1 MNAMTIKLLGIGGM
15 GLMLSP
21 SAKHLKPEG
30 PARFLRVHDR
40 GTQDDRRDK
49 CRQAWQDHGAD
60 LVHDYGTLVG
70 DGDYDG
76 VVICA
81 GKNGDDCDI
90 FRSLVPHMGQNK
102 NGRPFILHLST
113 VSAGFAQAAYDF
125 LSAEGID
132 YVNYPL
138 TGGPL
143 GAENA
148 NMLILASGDE
158 SLFSRLEPMLQSI
171 GNPRYF
177 GESVTAGA
185 EVKLIGQLMV
195 FNGLVGICSAAALK
209 SECFREE
216 LSGSEQAEFFD
227 FLNGGAGGTRQ
238 WDVAISKGVRDNTWD
253 QGFMIQ
259 HAVVDAIY
267 AAKLA
272 ISKGVRD
279 NTWDQGFMIQ
289 HAVVDAIYAAK
300 LCRERGLPAMAVIP
314 MASIALT
321 FAYLLSKYEG
331 APLATHAIV
340 REMIQE
346 NAAGLDDFLNR
357 HLSYGEVDASI
368 NNCIEVL
375 PQQVKDSVLLGISKE
390 NFSV

>member
-267 AAKLA
+267 AAKL
-272 ISKGVRD
+272 
-279 NTWDQGFMIQ
+279 
-289 HAVVDAIYAAK
+289 
-300 LCRERGLPAMAVIP
+300 CRERGLPAMAVIP

-357 HLSYGEVDASI
+357 HLSYGEVDNSI
-368 NNCIEVL
+368 ANCIEVL
-375 PQQVKDSVLLGISKE
+375 PQQVKDSVMLEISKG
-390 NFSV
+390 NFSA

>member
-1 MNAMTIKLLGIGGM
+1 MTMKLVGIGGM

-21 SAKHLKPEG
+21 SAKHLKPEAA
-30 PARFLRVHDR
+30 ARFLRIHDR
-40 GTQDDRRDK
+40 GTQDDRRDR

-60 LVHDYGTLVG
+60 LVGDYESLVG

-81 GKNGDDCDI
+81 GKNGDDCNI
-90 FRSLVPHMGQNK
+90 FRSLVPLMQQNK
-102 NGRPFILHLST
+102 KGQPFILHLST
-113 VSAGFAQAAYDF
+113 VSAGFAQAAHDF

-158 SLFSRLEPMLQSI
+158 SIYERLEPMLQTI
-171 GNPRYF
+171 GTPRYF
-177 GESVTAGA
+177 STSITAGA

-209 SECFREE
+209 SECFQEE
-216 LSGSEQAEFFD
+216 LSGSGQADFFD

-253 QGFMIQ
+253 QGFMI
-259 HAVVDAIY
+259 H
-267 AAKLA
+267 
-272 ISKGVRD
+272 
-279 NTWDQGFMIQ
+279 

-314 MASIALT
+314 MASIALA
-321 FAYLLSKYEG
+321 FAYLLSKYES

-340 REMIQE
+340 REMIKE
-346 NAAGLDDFLNR
+346 NASGLDRFLNQN
-357 HLSYGEVDASI
+357 LSYSDVDASI
-368 NNCIEVL
+368 NNCIAAL
-375 PQQVKDSVLLGISKE
+375 PQRVQDSVMLDINTNS
-390 NFSV
+390 FSI

>member
-1 MNAMTIKLLGIGGM
+1 MNAMTIKLVGIGGM

-21 SAKHLKPEG
+21 SAKHLKPGG
-30 PARFLRVHDR
+30 PARFLRIHDR
-40 GTQDDRRDK
+40 GTKDDRRDL
-49 CRQAWQDHGAD
+49 CRQVWKDHGAD
-60 LVHDYGTLVG
+60 LVHDYEPLVG

-90 FRSLVPHMGQNK
+90 FRALVPHMQQNK
-102 NGRPFILHLST
+102 KGQPFILHLST

-148 NMLILASGDE
+148 NMLILASGSD
-158 SLFSRLEPMLQSI
+158 SIYSRLEPTLQTI
-171 GNPRYF
+171 GNPKYF
-177 GESVTAGA
+177 GTSVTAGA

-209 SECFREE
+209 SECFQEE
-216 LSGSEQAEFFD
+216 ISGSEQAEFFD

-253 QGFMIQ
+253 QGFMI
-259 HAVVDAIY
+259 H
-267 AAKLA
+267 
-272 ISKGVRD
+272 
-279 NTWDQGFMIQ
+279 

-300 LCRERGLPAMAVIP
+300 LCRERGLPALAIIP
-314 MASIALT
+314 MAAIALA
-321 FAYLLSKYEG
+321 FAYLLNKYGG

-340 REMIQE
+340 REMLQE
-346 NAAGLDDFLNR
+346 NASGLDDFLNQ
-357 HLSYGEVDASI
+357 HLSYTDVDASI
-368 NNCIEVL
+368 NNCIAVL
-375 PQQVKDSVLLGISKE
+375 PQRVKDSVMLDINKD

>member
-1 MNAMTIKLLGIGGM
+1 MNAMTIKLVGIGGM

-21 SAKHLKPEG
+21 SAKHLKPG
-30 PARFLRVHDR
+30 GTARFLRIHDR
-40 GTQDDRRDK
+40 GTKDERRDM
-49 CRQAWQDHGAD
+49 CRQAWKDHGAD
-60 LVHDYGTLVG
+60 LVHDYEELVG
-70 DGDYDG
+70 DGDFDG

-90 FRSLVPHMGQNK
+90 FRALVPLMQRNKKGQ
-102 NGRPFILHLST
+102 PFILHLST
-113 VSAGFAQAAYDF
+113 VSAGFAQAVYDF
-125 LSAEGID
+125 LSDEGID

-148 NMLILASGDE
+148 NMLILASGSE
-158 SLFSRLEPMLQSI
+158 SIYDRLEPTLQTI
-171 GNPRYF
+171 GNPKYF
-177 GESVTAGA
+177 GTSVTAGA

-209 SECFREE
+209 SECFQEE

-253 QGFMIQ
+253 QGFMI
-259 HAVVDAIY
+259 H
-267 AAKLA
+267 
-272 ISKGVRD
+272 
-279 NTWDQGFMIQ
+279 

-300 LCRERGLPAMAVIP
+300 LCRERGLPALAVIP
-314 MASIALT
+314 MAATALA
-321 FAYLLSKYEG
+321 FAFLLNKYES

-340 REMIQE
+340 REMIQK
-346 NAAGLDDFLNR
+346 NASGIDDFINQ
-357 HLSYGEVDASI
+357 HISYTDVDASI
-368 NNCIEVL
+368 KNSIAVL
-375 PQQVKDSVLLGISKE
+375 PQRVKDSVMLDMNKS
-390 NFSV
+390 NFSTY

>member
-1 MNAMTIKLLGIGGM
+1 MTIKLVGIGGM

-21 SAKHLKPEG
+21 TAKHLKPG
-30 PARFLRVHDR
+30 GAARFLRVHDR
-40 GTQDDRRDK
+40 GTKDERRDG

-60 LVHDYGTLVG
+60 LVHDYEGLVG
-70 DGDYDG
+70 DGDFDG

-90 FRSLVPHMGQNK
+90 FRALVPLMQQNQK
-102 NGRPFILHLST
+102 GRQFVLHLST
-113 VSAGFAQAAYDF
+113 VSAGFAQGVYEF
-125 LSAEGID
+125 LSDGGID

-148 NMLILASGDE
+148 NMLILASGSKSIFD
-158 SLFSRLEPMLQSI
+158 RLEATLQTI

-177 GESVTAGA
+177 GAGITAGA

-195 FNGLVGICSAAALK
+195 FNGLMGICSAAALK
-209 SECFREE
+209 AECFQEE
-216 LSGSEQAEFFD
+216 LSGAEQAEFFD

-253 QGFMIQ
+253 QGFMI
-259 HAVVDAIY
+259 H
-267 AAKLA
+267 
-272 ISKGVRD
+272 
-279 NTWDQGFMIQ
+279 

-300 LCRERGLPAMAVIP
+300 LCRERGLPALAVIP
-314 MASIALT
+314 MVATALA
-321 FAYLLSKYEG
+321 FAYLLDNYAG

-340 REMIQE
+340 REMIQK
-346 NAAGLDDFLNR
+346 NAAGMDEFVNR
-357 HLSYGEVDASI
+357 HISFPDVDASI
-368 NNCIEVL
+368 KNSIEVL
-375 PQQVKDSVLLGISKE
+375 PRRVKDSVMLDISK
-390 NFSV
+390 NDFSA